1 MTFPNTSTDIPDE
14 LLSAQEEGKVV
25 FFCGAGISYD
35 AGIPVFD
42 GLLDKTAQ
50 GLKHERVARNG
61 DSEGVVSRNL

>member
-1 MTFPNTSTDIPDE
+1 MGCIEKAIEFKTMTFPNTSTDIPDE

-42 GLLDKTAQ
+42 GLRDDKSMFV
-50 GLKHERVARNG
+50 K
-61 DSEGVVSRNL
+61 